1 MEDPF
6 IAARKLAIRK
16 AYPYCLLFLI
26 LVVADAI
33 IVAALI
39 LRT

>member
-1 MEDPF
+1 MDDPF

-16 AYPYCLLFLI
+16 AYPYCVLFLI
-26 LVVADAI
+26 LVVVNI
-33 IVAALI
+33 VIVANMI